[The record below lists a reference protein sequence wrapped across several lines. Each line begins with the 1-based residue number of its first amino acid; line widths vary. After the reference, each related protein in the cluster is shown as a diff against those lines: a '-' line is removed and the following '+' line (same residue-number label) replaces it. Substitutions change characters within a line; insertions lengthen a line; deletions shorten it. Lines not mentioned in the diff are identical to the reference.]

1 VSKSWA
7 SSYRA
12 IEFLVGQ
19 EKLAQN
25 DGLLGDMLLT
35 TQLVTEAIGI
45 VDPTGASDAVN
56 AVVCLAQG
64 DKAGA
69 AMAVASI
76 AVPIGA
82 DKLIKHAQK
91 VPTGLVAKAK
101 NHVVD
106 FAESA
111 AQSLRKTADRAD
123 DVVAQARHAKKVG
136 EETATSMAA
145 RCGNTGNCF
154 VAGTWVLVAHAP
166 AELPRLADTV
176 GATTS
181 GGECTSTTDTV
192 VLAPLLAAGAM
203 GLWLADRPARRRPR
217 RFVRNRKSLRQRLP
231 GREEFQE
238 PGDDHIAPRSPDRRD
253 RPLRRNVSAARRTET
268 ALATVAALPGAAV
281 LCESVVPT
289 RSALSRGWNRIWNLP
304 ESSRVSASV
313 AVTAWPK
320 SSATRDAGRGARRTG
335 FGAGLR
341 RGMAV
346 VLAVAALA
354 CWLGKSPVSPGA
366 PSTAGRV
373 AAGPAQAGHSPAMR
387 PLGSEVVTG
396 PSGAAY
402 YARAIE
408 TIRTGQRVLARNP
421 ELAGGELRDAPVDP
435 ATWVNIRLRMPKP
448 TGEFLEIT
456 LLRPVEWLAE
466 HLAQATAVDGEY
478 PRAVVEAR
486 ETGAAA
492 RLRGITS
499 VIPREDSREPYLGA
513 IEPVTA
519 HTPKNPQI
527 FPPRQEL

>member
-1 VSKSWA
+1 MRMTPVQSAGGWRLCWAICRVRKSWA

-25 DGLLGDMLLT
+25 DGLLGDILLT

-176 GATTS
+176 GS
-181 GGECTSTTDTV
+181 HNIWWGMHLDHRHRG
-192 VLAPLLAAGAM
+192 PRPAAG
-203 GLWLADRPARRRPR
+203 GGSD
-217 RFVRNRKSLRQRLP
+217 
-231 GREEFQE
+231 G
-238 PGDDHIAPRSPDRRD
+238 
-253 RPLRRNVSAARRTET
+253 
-268 ALATVAALPGAAV
+268 ALAGRPPG
-281 LCESVVPT
+281 
-289 RSALSRGWNRIWNLP
+289 
-304 ESSRVSASV
+304 
-313 AVTAWPK
+313 
-320 SSATRDAGRGARRTG
+320 
-335 FGAGLR
+335 
-341 RGMAV
+341 
-346 VLAVAALA
+346 
-354 CWLGKSPVSPGA
+354 
-366 PSTAGRV
+366 ST
-373 AAGPAQAGHSPAMR
+373 
-387 PLGSEVVTG
+387 
-396 PSGAAY
+396 
-402 YARAIE
+402 
-408 TIRTGQRVLARNP
+408 
-421 ELAGGELRDAPVDP
+421 P
-435 ATWVNIRLRMPKP
+435 ATAFCSQPKVTP
-448 TGEFLEIT
+448 
-456 LLRPVEWLAE
+456 P
-466 HLAQATAVDGEY
+466 
-478 PRAVVEAR
+478 
-486 ETGAAA
+486 AAPW
-492 RLRGITS
+492 T
-499 VIPREDSREPYLGA
+499 
-513 IEPVTA
+513 
-519 HTPKNPQI
+519 
-527 FPPRQEL
+527 

>member
-289 RSALSRGWNRIWNLP
+289 RSALSRG
-304 ESSRVSASV
+304 
-313 AVTAWPK
+313 
-320 SSATRDAGRGARRTG
+320 
-335 FGAGLR
+335 
-341 RGMAV
+341 
-346 VLAVAALA
+346 
-354 CWLGKSPVSPGA
+354 GKSPVSPGA

-499 VIPREDSREPYLGA
+499 VIPREDSREPYLGV